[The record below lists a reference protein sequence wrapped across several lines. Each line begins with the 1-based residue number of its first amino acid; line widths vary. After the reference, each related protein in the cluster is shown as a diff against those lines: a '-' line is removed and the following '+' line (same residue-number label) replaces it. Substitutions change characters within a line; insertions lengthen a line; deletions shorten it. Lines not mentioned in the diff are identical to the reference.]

1 MKKCTYISA
10 IALLP
15 FLCAAGVQAADYEV
29 TGAITPSAKGVHV
42 NGNKA
47 KFGEYTDPDSA
58 ITGGVEVNADA
69 DTGFVTFNA
78 DDLGQDTQSYKAEAG
93 QYGKF
98 KLDAFYN
105 ETQHNNTF
113 DAKTF
118 YSGVGTNQLT
128 SPLNSVTWATPP
140 PALSTW
146 GSTFDYAV
154 SRNQYGA
161 GLKLD
166 LLKPFFANFSVSR
179 EDRDGIR
186 PIGGN
191 SSTSYAFELPEPID
205 YKTDMLQAEV
215 GYGKDPYFVSM
226 GYTHSKFEN
235 AYDALYFTNIG
246 QATAFENE
254 FISLPP
260 DNSYGKFDLKG
271 RVKMPLHSALA
282 LGYSKA
288 TAEAADLAV
297 YEGAYNANGAARTVV
312 LGTDKVFSSRV
323 DTTNYSAVLT
333 SSPLDF
339 LDGKLFYK
347 NFATSNKS
355 DSITITDSTDFSNDL
370 FDYTKKSYGIE
381 TGLKLPAHITLTPS
395 FNKVTTDLPGKRT
408 NVPAA
413 EVNIDDKI
421 YGINAKWKGL
431 DFLVANIGYER
442 MNRDDNTDSVNTATA
457 VGSTPTAAVNLLSP
471 YTRMYD
477 TAAQKRDTYKFG
489 IDLFPTDTLN
499 LGFTVKHKKIDY
511 NETQIGLTDQRDT
524 AYGVS
529 ADLTP
534 NDTVSFSAYADYD
547 ISKREMLQRQ
557 GTITTAANAS
567 PVDTDPTDA
576 RYNITTTQKDISI
589 DWGVGVDV
597 KAIPN
602 ILTVRAQ
609 YDHTRS
615 NGSADFTYGT
625 NSNTNNGITTNV
637 AGGWTNDTIDFDN
650 WDDYKKDSLLL
661 KATYSVSPKVDLTGG
676 YAYERY
682 TYNDGH
688 YDNYQYVYQSALT
701 TANYLTGAN
710 SDPNYTANVVFL
722 TAKYKF

>member
-15 FLCAAGVQAADYEV
+15 FLCAVGVQAADYEV
-29 TGAITPSAKGVHV
+29 TGAITPSVKGAHV

-47 KFGEYTDPDSA
+47 KFSEYGDRNPESA
-58 ITGGVEVNADA
+58 ITGGVEVKADA
-69 DTGFVTFNA
+69 DTGFVTFSA
-78 DDLGQDTQSYKAEAG
+78 DDLGQDTQSYNAEAG

-105 ETQHNNTF
+105 EIQHNNTF

-118 YSGVGTNQLT
+118 YSGAGSNQLT
-128 SPLNSVTWATPP
+128 SPLNSINWASAPAATTWN
-140 PALSTW
+140 
-146 GSTFDYAV
+146 TFDHAV
-154 SRNQYGA
+154 SRNQYGG
-161 GLKLD
+161 GLRLD

-179 EDRDGIR
+179 EDREGIR
-186 PIGGN
+186 PIAG
-191 SSTSYAFELPEPID
+191 TSGTAVAFELPEPVD
-205 YKTDMLQAEV
+205 YKTNMLQAEV

-226 GYTHSKFEN
+226 GYAHSKFEN
-235 AYDALYFTNIG
+235 AYDALYYTNI
-246 QATAFENE
+246 ATTTAFENE
-254 FISLPP
+254 FVSLPP
-260 DNSYGKFDLKG
+260 DNSYGKFDFKG
-271 RVKMPLHSALA
+271 RVKMPLKSALA

-288 TAEAADLAV
+288 KAEADATV
-297 YEGAYNANGAARTVV
+297 YDDYNAGGALRAVV
-312 LGTDKVFSSRV
+312 LGDDTVFNGRV

-347 NFATSNKS
+347 NYATSNKS
-355 DSITITDSTDFSNDL
+355 DSISITDNGSNYSNDL

-381 TGLKLPAHITLTPS
+381 AGLKLPAHITLTPS
-395 FNKVTTDLPGKRT
+395 FRKETLDLPGKRT
-408 NVPAA
+408 NVLG
-413 EVNIDDKI
+413 EDVNVDDKI

-431 DFLVANIGYER
+431 DFMVANIGYER

-477 TAAQKRDTYKFG
+477 TAAQKRDSYKFG

-529 ADLTP
+529 ADFTP

-576 RYNITTTQKDISI
+576 RYNVTTTQKDISI

-615 NGSADFTYGT
+615 NGSADFTYGA

-661 KATYSVSPKVDLTGG
+661 KGTYSVSPKVDLTGG

>member
-29 TGAITPSAKGVHV
+29 TGAIAPSIKSAHI

-47 KFGEYTDPDSA
+47 KFSEYGDRNPEGA
-58 ITGGVEVNADA
+58 ITGGVEVKADA
-69 DTGFVTFNA
+69 ETGFVTFSA
-78 DDLGQDTQSYKAEAG
+78 DDIGQDTQSYKVEAG

-105 ETQHNNTF
+105 EIQHNNTF

-128 SPLNSVTWATPP
+128 NPLNSIVWATAPP
-140 PALSTW
+140 VATW
-146 GSTFDYAV
+146 GSTFDYAI
-154 SRNQYGA
+154 SRNQYGT

-166 LLKPFFANFSVSR
+166 LLKPFFANFSVSQ
-179 EDRDGIR
+179 EDRQGIR
-186 PIGGN
+186 PIGA
-191 SSTSYAFELPEPID
+191 SLASELPEPVD
-205 YKTDMLQAEV
+205 YKTDMLLAEV

-246 QATAFENE
+246 VAAANE
-254 FISLPP
+254 SEFVSLPP
-260 DNSYGKFDLKG
+260 DNSYGKLDLKG
-271 RVKMPLHSALA
+271 RVKMPLKSALA

-288 TAEAADLAV
+288 KAEADANV
-297 YEGAYNANGAARTVV
+297 YQSYNAGGTAHTVTVNNTLFNG
-312 LGTDKVFSSRV
+312 RV

-339 LDGKLFYK
+339 LDGKLSYK
-347 NFATSNKS
+347 HYATSNKS
-355 DSITITDSTDFSNDL
+355 NSISIFDVQEAKNYPNDL
-370 FDYTKKSYGIE
+370 FDYTKQSYGIE
-381 TGLKLPAHITLTPS
+381 TDLKLPGHITLTPS
-395 FNKVTTDLPGKRT
+395 YRKETVDLPGKRT
-408 NVPAA
+408 NVLGA
-413 EVNIDDKI
+413 EVNVDDKL
-421 YGINAKWKGL
+421 YGINAKWHDL
-431 DFLVANIGYER
+431 EFMTVHIGYER
-442 MNRDDNTDSVNTATA
+442 MLRDDNADSVDTATT
-457 VGSTPTAAVNLLSP
+457 VGNTPTAAVILLSP

-477 TAAQKRDTYKFG
+477 TAAQKRDTYKLG
-489 IDLFPTDTLN
+489 IDLFPTDKLN

-511 NETQIGLTDQRDT
+511 NETAIGFTGQRDT

-529 ADLTP
+529 ADFTP

-547 ISKREMLQRQ
+547 VSRRELLQRQ
-557 GTITTAANAS
+557 GTVTNTANAN
-567 PVDTDPTDA
+567 PVDTTVDA
-576 RYNITTTQKDISI
+576 IYNVTTTQKDISI

-602 ILTVRAQ
+602 ILTLRAQ

-615 NGSADFTYGT
+615 NGFADFTYGANNAVAS
-625 NSNTNNGITTNV
+625 NS
-637 AGGWTNDTIDFDN
+637 APLAAGWTNDTIDYAN

-661 KATYSVSPKVDLTGG
+661 KGTYSISPKVDLSGG

-682 TYNDGH
+682 TYNDGA
-688 YDNYQYVYQSALT
+688 YDNYQNVYQTSAT
-701 TANYLTGAN
+701 GVGFLTGAN

-722 TAKYKF
+722 NAKYKF